1 MKGGRGKEPLGS
13 QTVVFWGVACRVIQV
28 LGFRAEWVFC
38 VDYHTCITSMLEFAE
53 EFSAQ
58 APANSSLHAAQPEMC
73 LLTLPSKLRVVF

>member
-1 MKGGRGKEPLGS
+1 MKGGRGKEPPGS
-13 QTVVFWGVACRVIQV
+13 QTVVFWGVAFRVKV
-28 LGFRAEWVFC
+28 LGFSAEWFF
-38 VDYHTCITSMLEFAE
+38 VDHHKCITIMLEFAE